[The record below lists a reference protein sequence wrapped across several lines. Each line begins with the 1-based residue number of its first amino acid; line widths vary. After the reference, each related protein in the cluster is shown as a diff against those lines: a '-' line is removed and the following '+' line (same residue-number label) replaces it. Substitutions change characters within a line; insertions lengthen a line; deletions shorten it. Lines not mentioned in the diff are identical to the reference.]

1 MVTKLIE
8 TKIETLYL
16 KGSFWCFGDFQK
28 GKWSFPSPIPSTVQV
43 TYKKQQTPQ
52 LWMKGGGG
60 GGWGIW
66 IALFS
71 EVTLFEDSVS
81 TILFL
86 IVTCWL
92 IHFHIFYTL
101 RYFYIE
107 LIYSYQ
113 ISYFMLCCP
122 WFLGPGG
129 MRNERRAA
137 KVALMKIK
145 MKAIGDPSVPQVC
158 EISLLSKS
166 IKGFTLR
173 SFYNTTPRN
182 TEKLIPVIFQWLA
195 VVDITLLWTSLNRDF
210 DESYIVLTSR
220 VFLSQRWIQTELCLL
235 FMNLRPPSS

>member
-1 MVTKLIE
+1 M
-8 TKIETLYL
+8 
-16 KGSFWCFGDFQK
+16 KG
-28 GKWSFPSPIPSTVQV
+28 
-43 TYKKQQTPQ
+43 
-52 LWMKGGGG
+52 GGGG

-71 EVTLFEDSVS
+71 KVTLFEDSVS

-86 IVTCWL
+86 NVTCWL
-92 IHFHIFYTL
+92 IHFHRFYTL

-113 ISYFMLCCP
+113 ISYFMLCCL

-137 KVALMKIK
+137 KVTLMKIK
-145 MKAIGDPSVPQVC
+145 MKATGDPSVPQVC

-166 IKGFTLR
+166 IKSFTLR
-173 SFYNTTPRN
+173 SFYNATPRN

-195 VVDITLLWTSLNRDF
+195 VVDITLLWTS
-210 DESYIVLTSR
+210 
-220 VFLSQRWIQTELCLL
+220 
-235 FMNLRPPSS
+235 